1 MLVLTNYM
9 YNYRVLVYTMLYNK
23 LNIYSCHPAYS
34 YLRKNEYW
42 NLMRLDYDSW
52 KEKASTFE
60 IKVRGV
66 DVHARKTLRK
76 EKLSV

>member
-1 MLVLTNYM
+1 MCTTTECWCT
-9 YNYRVLVYTMLYNK
+9 RCYTTS